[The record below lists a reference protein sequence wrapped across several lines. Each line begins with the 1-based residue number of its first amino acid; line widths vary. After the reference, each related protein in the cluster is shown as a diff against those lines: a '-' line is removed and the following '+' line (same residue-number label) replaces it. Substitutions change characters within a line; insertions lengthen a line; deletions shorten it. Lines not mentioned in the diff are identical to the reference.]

1 VDQASVESL
10 VAELVREISDR
21 EVGPDDSIG
30 LDSLAHAELA
40 LAIEERFGVWPPDA
54 AASTTV
60 EEVARGVLERLPVRG
75 RTSPIRPGIGSI
87 IGLGEI
93 VMRPLLDGYYRLRVE
108 GADRIPGHG
117 PVILV
122 SNHDSFVDIPLLAV
136 VTSRPVWFMAREELF
151 RSAFGRWF
159 FHALGGFPVRRDLND
174 LASIRAGLAVLRW
187 GRMLGMYPEG
197 TRSTQLLPFLAGSA
211 WMALV
216 TGAPLV
222 PVRMLGT
229 RESMPPGSLWPRPSE
244 VHVLF
249 GETILPGRERNP
261 RTRLAR
267 AREITEELRAV
278 VARLD

>member
-1 VDQASVESL
+1 VDQASVEYL
-10 VAELVREISDR
+10 VAELVREISGR
-21 EVGPDDSIG
+21 EVGPRDSIG

-40 LAIEERFGVWPPDA
+40 LAIEDRFGVWPPDA
-54 AASTTV
+54 SASTTV
-60 EEVARGVLERLPVRG
+60 EEVARSVLERLPVRG
-75 RTSPIRPGIGSI
+75 RTSPVRPGIGSI

-174 LASIRAGLAVLRW
+174 LASVRAGLAVLRW
-187 GRMLGMYPEG
+187 GRLLGMYPEG
-197 TRSTQLLPFLAGSA
+197 TRSTQLLPFLAGPA
-211 WMALV
+211 WMGLV
-216 TGAPLV
+216 TGAPIV
-222 PVRMLGT
+222 PLRMRGT
-229 RESMPPGSLWPRPSE
+229 GDSMPPGWVWPRPGRVKIS
-244 VHVLF
+244 F
-249 GETILPGRERNP
+249 GEAIRPGRERDA
-261 RTRLAR
+261 RTRLER
-267 AREITEELRAV
+267 ARIITDELRAAV
-278 VARLD
+278 ERLG